1 MFFIKMADLVV
12 AIDNKYSYVEKLC
25 RKYIVPETPHF
36 DLSVRVSDEEIDK
49 EMSIAEFPCT
59 PAYAEGVCVYRNICR
74 VLPNKFGAYLFH
86 TAVIEYEGRGYAFS
100 AKSGT
105 GKSTHVGIWQKHFG
119 GAVKIINGDKPI
131 MKFEGDRLYA
141 YGTPWCGKEGQ
152 NENARVPVAAICFLE
167 RAAANRIR
175 KIGADEAVTYIF
187 NQILTPD
194 DLETVD
200 ALFPLLDRTLKNVPC
215 YVLYCN
221 MDEEAA
227 QVAYDGMK
235 I

>member
-1 MFFIKMADLVV
+1 MFYIRMADLNI

-25 RKYIVPETPHF
+25 RGYTVPEPRQI
-36 DLSVRVSDEEIDK
+36 DLIASASDEEIK
-49 EMSIAEFPCT
+49 NEIGISEFPCS
-59 PAYAEGVCVYRNICR
+59 PAYAEGVCIYRNICS
-74 VLPNKFGAYLFH
+74 VLPKQFGAYLFH

-105 GKSTHVGIWQKHFG
+105 GKSTHVGIWQKRFG
-119 GAVKIINGDKPI
+119 NAVRIINGDKPI
-131 MKFEGDRLYA
+131 MKFEGDTLYA

-152 NENARVPVAAICFLE
+152 NENDRVPVSAICFLE
-167 RAAANRIR
+167 RGTENRIR

-200 ALFPLLDRTLKNVPC
+200 TLFPLLDRTLRSVPC

-221 MDEEAA
+221 MDVEAA
-227 QVAYDGMK
+227 QVAYDGMNG
-235 I
+235 